1 MPITQFDHYTLR
13 ARDIEVS
20 ARFYQE
26 VMGFRVETL
35 DSFAFPFRLLFLGD
49 QAVVHLLGAGAE
61 LDAFLG
67 RHAPSYE
74 KGAERGTGNM
84 EHVAFNATGFKE
96 FLARVKAAKAHYV
109 QRTLADYGVVQLL
122 ITDPDG
128 IEIEVNFPI
137 GELND

>member
-1 MPITQFDHYTLR
+1 MYLLAKQIVANYEQQLNIADVMSRNYTYS
-13 ARDIEVS
+13 DMKKC
-20 ARFYQE
+20 FN
-26 VMGFRVETL
+26 
-35 DSFAFPFRLLFLGD
+35 
-49 QAVVHLLGAGAE
+49 
-61 LDAFLG
+61 
-67 RHAPSYE
+67 

-84 EHVAFNATGFKE
+84 KHVAFNATGFKE